1 MVPLGDQ
8 GVYVKGGYT
17 HSDIVTNENM
27 NTSTTYGNDD
37 LWGTHVSLG
46 FERDVMEA
54 TVRLEGTFSE
64 YENVKIGGADNE
76 GGQGNIVTVSGMDG
90 YSVGISLLKSF

>member
-1 MVPLGDQ
+1 
-8 GVYVKGGYT
+8 
-17 HSDIVTNENM
+17 
-27 NTSTTYGNDD
+27 
-37 LWGTHVSLG
+37 
-46 FERDVMEA
+46 MEA